1 MFEIHWKHSIN
12 ITQSCHKLN
21 KYYDVSAPSIIVEE
35 YYFTEFRWGRKGTND
50 TERSGHTIDV
60 STLMSTEK
68 PMKLCW
74 PMWDHECASAY
85 DPGSHSHIESLTFL
99 FWLRHLC
106 KITQS
111 AKSAR
116 RFATSGHTH
125 NRVTPCNKCLELFT
139 RSPNEFFLHF
149 IIWTNQGFTTAYQ
162 SSTEWT
168 PQRLKVRLSLN
179 KVIPIRFKEHAVKF
193 TLLTLEK
200 KERLIAKITEF
211 HWTGW
216 KTIWKE

>member
-12 ITQSCHKLN
+12 ITQSYHKLN

-35 YYFTEFRWGRKGTND
+35 YYFTEFRWGRKDTND

-60 STLMSTEK
+60 TTLMSTEK

-74 PMWDHECASAY
+74 PMGDHECASAY

-116 RFATSGHTH
+116 RFATTDHTH
-125 NRVTPCNKCLELFT
+125 NRVTPCNKWCCSLAVRTSFFSISLHGRIKDSQQHTRDQPNGLPRGSRYVCL
-139 RSPNEFFLHF
+139 
-149 IIWTNQGFTTAYQ
+149 
-162 SSTEWT
+162 STKLSRYVLKST
-168 PQRLKVRLSLN
+168 P
-179 KVIPIRFKEHAVKF
+179 
-193 TLLTLEK
+193 
-200 KERLIAKITEF
+200 
-211 HWTGW
+211 
-216 KTIWKE
+216 